1 MQIMKTMTDVIT
13 KSKHIFPN
21 SRHNRTGENHFE
33 QAEFAAM
40 TTGDLISPSDVEWVW
55 SGFEGLT
62 PDQLY
67 GLLKLRESIFI
78 VEQNVP
84 YVDMDGKD
92 KYCRHLMGSAG
103 NEIVAYMRVVPLD
116 LFAPGFFSLG
126 RVVVRADLRGT
137 GIGRE
142 MMLRGIDYLDKI
154 REGSPIK
161 ISSQLYLKKFY
172 ASFGF
177 VPQGEPYI
185 EDRIPHIAMVRA
197 D

>member
-1 MQIMKTMTDVIT
+1 MKTMIDVAT
-13 KSKHIFPN
+13 KPN
-21 SRHNRTGENHFE
+21 HRLPNNRHNRTAERHFE
-33 QAEFAAM
+33 QTEFRTM
-40 TTGDLISPSDVEWVW
+40 TAGSLISPSNVEWVW
-55 SGFEGLT
+55 TGFDGLS
-62 PDQLY
+62 PEQLY
-67 GLLKLRESIFI
+67 DLLKLRESIFI

-92 KYCRHLMGSAG
+92 KYCRHLMGYAG
-103 NEIVAYMRVVPLD
+103 NEIVAYMRVVPLN
-116 LFAPGFFSLG
+116 LFAPGYFSLG

-142 MMLRGIDYLDKI
+142 MMRIGIEYLDKI
-154 REGSPIK
+154 RQGSPIK
-161 ISSQLYLKKFY
+161 ISSQLYLKNFY